1 MGIKSKKTPYEGLWV
16 FIPMMILPS
25 VIVTW
30 ITYVAIARW
39 QPQFGEEL
47 NFTTAKIIGC
57 GAGILFHAS
66 CWLMGVFKDDYFA
79 MKTRLKEFCAN
90 IIISARIAFSCY
102 LDDIK
107 TLGLAFWIDVA
118 IIGLNAGIFVDAVLD
133 YIALR

>member
-66 CWLMGVFKDDYFA
+66 CWLMGVFKDDYIA

-102 LDDIK
+102 WDDIK

-118 IIGLNAGIFVDAVLD
+118 IIGLNAGVFVDAILD

>member
-66 CWLMGVFKDDYFA
+66 CWLMGVFRDDYIA

-102 LDDIK
+102 WDDIK

>member
-66 CWLMGVFKDDYFA
+66 CWLMGVFRDDYIA

-90 IIISARIAFSCY
+90 IIISARIAVSCY
-102 LDDIK
+102 WDDIK